1 MSWIEQAKLFFKE
14 VKETRVQEAKE
25 QDEQK
30 VSKEDMEFVSS
41 ASEARLLDVPQGAS
55 FLVALAVICVA
66 GLITWSLIMQV
77 DEVAKAQGKVIP
89 SKQVQK
95 IQTLEGGIVKEIKV
109 VEGESVTKGE
119 VLIVIDNV
127 YAKSDVDE
135 NTNRYNALLARYV
148 ALTAGLNGK
157 RFVKFP
163 DELKP
168 HVEII
173 SQARKQF
180 HADWDQVIAK
190 VKELEFAIEQRNK
203 ELESAKDE
211 KEAQEQNYKLAR
223 EELKLNEPLRKSG
236 AISKVEYLHIKQKV
250 NEAKSKLNQAKRAV
264 PKARSALNEAMQKR
278 EAYIKE
284 MTARFQKERNE
295 IQTRLNA
302 MQSKG
307 VSLQAKLSHSIVK
320 SPVDGTVKKIN
331 FNTIGGVIR
340 PGMEVMQI
348 VPTDDKLLVEVKIK
362 PKDIGFIE
370 LGQKAKVKIT
380 AFDFSTYGGLDGK
393 VVFISADTITDP
405 KGNSYYLARIRTDS
419 NIIVDKKGKKHTII
433 PGMKTEV
440 DIILDQKNI
449 LSYILKPMLK

>member
-1 MSWIEQAKLFFKE
+1 MSWIEQAKIFFSE
-14 VKETRVQEAKE
+14 VKATKAREEE
-25 QDEQK
+25 EEK
-30 VSKEDMEFVSS
+30 VAQEDMEFVSS

-55 FLVALAVICVA
+55 FLIALAIICSA
-66 GLITWSLIMQV
+66 GIIAWSLIMKV

-109 VEGESVTKGE
+109 VEGQTVQKDE

-135 NTNRYNALLARYV
+135 NTNTYNALLARFV
-148 ALTAGLNGK
+148 ALTAGLEGK
-157 RFVKFP
+157 RMVKFP
-163 DELKP
+163 EELKP
-168 HVEII
+168 HIEII
-173 SQARKQF
+173 SQARRQF
-180 HADWDQVIAK
+180 HADWGEVIAK
-190 VKELEFAIEQRNK
+190 TKELEFAIEQRSK
-203 ELESAKDE
+203 ELESARDE
-211 KEAQEQNYKLAR
+211 LESQKLNYKLAK
-223 EELKLNEPLRKSG
+223 EELDLNEPLKKSG
-236 AISKVEYLHIKQKV
+236 AISKVDYLHIKQKV
-250 NEAKSKLNQAKRAV
+250 NEAKSKLNQAKRSV

-278 EAYIKE
+278 ESYIKE

-295 IQTRLNA
+295 IQTKLNA

-320 SPVDGTVKKIN
+320 SPVNGTVKKIN

-348 VPTDDKLLVEVKIK
+348 VPSDDKLLIEVKVK

-370 LGQKAKVKIT
+370 LGQKAKVKVT
-380 AFDFSTYGGLDGK
+380 AFDYSTYGGLEGEVK
-393 VVFISADTITDP
+393 FISADTITDQ
-405 KGNSYYLARIRTDS
+405 KGNSFYLARILTNS
-419 NIIVDKKGKKHTII
+419 NVIVDKKGKKHTII

-440 DIILDQKNI
+440 DIILDKKSI
-449 LSYILKPMLK
+449 LTYILKPMLK

>member
-1 MSWIEQAKLFFKE
+1 MSWVEQAKIFFAE
-14 VKETRVQEAKE
+14 VKATRAKE
-25 QDEQK
+25 QEEEK
-30 VSKEDMEFVSS
+30 VEKEDLEFVSS
-41 ASEARLLDVPQGAS
+41 ASEARLLAAPEGAS
-55 FLVALAVICVA
+55 FLIVLAVICVA
-66 GLITWSLIMQV
+66 GIITWSLVMQV

-109 VEGESVTKGE
+109 VEGQTVQKDE

-135 NTNRYNALLARYV
+135 NTNTYNALLARYV
-148 ALTAGLNGK
+148 ALTAGLEGK
-157 RFVKFP
+157 RMVKFP
-163 DELKP
+163 KELAP

-180 HADWDQVIAK
+180 NADWDEMIAK
-190 VKELEFAIEQRNK
+190 VRGLEFAIEQRTK
-203 ELESAKDE
+203 ELESARDE
-211 KEAQEQNYKLAR
+211 RVSQRQNYKLAK
-223 EELKLNEPLRKSG
+223 EELDLNKPLRESG
-236 AISKVEYLHIKQKV
+236 AISKVDFLHIKQRV
-250 NEAKSKLNQAKRAV
+250 NEAKAKLNQAKRAV
-264 PKARSALNEAMQKR
+264 PKAKSALHEAMQKR
-278 EAYIKE
+278 ESYIKE
-284 MTARFQKERNE
+284 MRAKFQKERNE
-295 IQTRLNA
+295 IQTKLNA
-302 MQSKG
+302 MQTKG

-348 VPTDDKLLVEVKIK
+348 VPSDDKLLIEVKIK

-370 LGQKAKVKIT
+370 IGQKAKVKVT

-393 VVFISADTITDP
+393 VKFISADTITDR
-405 KGNSYYLARIRTDS
+405 KGNSFYLARILTDS
-419 NIIVDKKGKKHTII
+419 NEITDKKGKKHTII

-440 DIILDQKNI
+440 DIILDKKSI
-449 LSYILKPMLK
+449 LAYILKPMLK

>member
-1 MSWIEQAKLFFKE
+1 MSWIDQAKIFFKE
-14 VKETRVQEAKE
+14 IKETRKIEE
-25 QDEQK
+25 TET
-30 VSKEDMEFVSS
+30 VSKEDIEFVSS
-41 ASEARLLDVPQGAS
+41 ASEARLLAVPKGAS
-55 FLVALAVICVA
+55 FLVVLAVICVS
-66 GLITWSLIMQV
+66 GLIIWSLIMKV
-77 DEVAKAQGKVIP
+77 DEVAKAHGKVIP

-109 VEGESVTKGE
+109 MEGQSVKKDE

-127 YAKSDVDE
+127 YAKSDVDA
-135 NTNRYNALLARYV
+135 NTNSYNALLARYV

-163 DELKP
+163 VELKP
-168 HVEII
+168 HIEII

-180 HADWDQVIAK
+180 HADWDEVIAK
-190 VKELEFAIEQRNK
+190 VKELEFAIEQRTK
-203 ELESAKDE
+203 GLESAKDE
-211 KEAQEQNYKLAR
+211 LESQKQNYKFTK
-223 EELKLNEPLRKSG
+223 EELNLNEPLRKSG
-236 AISKVEYLHIKQKV
+236 AISKVDYLHIKQKV
-250 NEAKSKLNQAKRAV
+250 NDAKSKLNKAKRAV

-278 EAYIKE
+278 ESYIKE
-284 MTARFQKERNE
+284 MTAKFQKERND
-295 IQTRLNA
+295 IQAKLNS
-302 MQSKG
+302 MQAKG

-348 VPTDDKLLVEVKIK
+348 VPTDDKLLIEVKIK

-370 LGQKAKVKIT
+370 LGQKAKVKVT
-380 AFDFSTYGGLDGK
+380 AFDFSTYGGLKGK
-393 VVFISADTITDP
+393 VVFISADTITDK
-405 KGNSYYLARIRTDS
+405 KGNSYYLARIRTNS
-419 NIIVDKKGKKHTII
+419 NIIVDKKDKKHTII

-440 DIILDQKNI
+440 DIILDKKNI